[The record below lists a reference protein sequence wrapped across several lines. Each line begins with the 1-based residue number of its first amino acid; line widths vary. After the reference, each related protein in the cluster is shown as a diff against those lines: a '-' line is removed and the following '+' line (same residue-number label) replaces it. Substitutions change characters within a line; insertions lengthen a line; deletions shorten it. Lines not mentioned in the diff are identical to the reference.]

1 VEAIKVL
8 AQLGADKDA
17 KTAKEATALH
27 YAVLHGH
34 MEAIRVLVVQLVF
47 NKEAKDAKDAATP
60 LHYAATKGH
69 VEAMKVLVVQMGVNK
84 EAKTVD
90 G

>member
-1 VEAIKVL
+1 MEAIKVL

-27 YAVLHGH
+27 YAVLPGH

-60 LHYAATKGH
+60 LHYAAT